1 MGSDKMGRNVSM
13 IQLPDRANARLSVSG
28 SLQFAIHFVTR
39 AKTGF
44 LDLAY
49 FVPLAMF
56 AQGRRQ
62 NLPSFYLKSELRE
75 EQCFAGPV
83 AVNWI

>member
-1 MGSDKMGRNVSM
+1 M
-13 IQLPDRANARLSVSG
+13 IQWPDRANARFSTRGSV
-28 SLQFAIHFVTR
+28 QFAIHFVTR

-62 NLPSFYLKSELRE
+62 NFPSFYLKSELRE
-75 EQCFAGPV
+75 KLCLAGPV

>member
-1 MGSDKMGRNVSM
+1 MGSDKTRGNVSM
-13 IQLPDRANARLSVSG
+13 IQLPDRANAWSSASG
-28 SLQFAIHFVTR
+28 SSQFAIHFVTR
-39 AKTGF
+39 PKTGF

-49 FVPLAMF
+49 FMPLAMF
-56 AQGRRQ
+56 AQGRHQ
-62 NLPSFYLKSELRE
+62 NFPSFYLKSEIRE